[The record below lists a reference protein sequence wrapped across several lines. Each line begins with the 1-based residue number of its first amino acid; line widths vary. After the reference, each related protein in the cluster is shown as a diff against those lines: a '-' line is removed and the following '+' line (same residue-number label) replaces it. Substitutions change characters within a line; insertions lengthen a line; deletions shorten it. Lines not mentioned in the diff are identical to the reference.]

1 MKRSQKALSAIVVLV
16 VLLPI
21 CLLFGVAN
29 GAVAISNAD
38 VVNTLLI
45 NLGFSLDVT
54 SNSFAQNQLIIE
66 SIRTPRVLLACF
78 IGAALAVSGALMQGL
93 FRNPLAD
100 PAIIGVSSGAAVGA
114 ALAILFET
122 AWPTGY
128 THWAT
133 AFAAFL
139 GGLAAT
145 WLVFKI
151 GTSQYGTSVAT
162 MLLAG
167 IAINAFAMAG
177 IGLIN
182 YMADDNQL
190 RSIIFWQMG
199 SLGAASWVNVGT
211 MAVAVIAI
219 ALVLPRYAN
228 TLNALLLGDS
238 EARHLGIDI
247 DKAKKKLVVV
257 TAILVGVAVAFAGMI
272 GFVGLVVPH
281 LIRLVIGPDHRFLL
295 PASALLGA
303 TLMVLADLCARVI
316 ITPAELPIGIVTALI
331 GAPFFMSLLL
341 QKRQTIS
348 G

>member
-1 MKRSQKALSAIVVLV
+1 MKRSQKALSVIVVLAV
-16 VLLPI
+16 ALPVFLLLGI
-21 CLLFGVAN
+21 AY
-29 GAVAISNAD
+29 GAVPISMAD
-38 VVNTLLI
+38 VVNTALN
-45 NLGFSLDVT
+45 NLGFSLAST
-54 SNSFAQNQLIIE
+54 SDAFSQNQLIIE
-66 SIRTPRVLLACF
+66 SIRTPRVLLASL

-114 ALAILFET
+114 ALAILFESI
-122 AWPTGY
+122 WPAGY
-128 THWAT
+128 AHWAT
-133 AFAAFL
+133 TIAAFL

-151 GTSQYGTSVAT
+151 GTSPYGTSVAT

-182 YMADDNQL
+182 YLADDNQL

-199 SLGAASWVNVGT
+199 SLGAASWLNVWS
-211 MAVAVIAI
+211 MAVVVAAV

-238 EARHLGIDI
+238 EARHLGVNV
-247 DKAKKKLVVV
+247 DKAKKWLIIV
-257 TAILVGVAVAFAGMI
+257 TAVLVGVAVAFAGMI

-303 TLMVLADLCARVI
+303 TLMVLADLCARIVI
-316 ITPAELPIGIVTALI
+316 SPAELPIGIVTALI
-331 GAPFFMSLLL
+331 GAPFFMFLLL